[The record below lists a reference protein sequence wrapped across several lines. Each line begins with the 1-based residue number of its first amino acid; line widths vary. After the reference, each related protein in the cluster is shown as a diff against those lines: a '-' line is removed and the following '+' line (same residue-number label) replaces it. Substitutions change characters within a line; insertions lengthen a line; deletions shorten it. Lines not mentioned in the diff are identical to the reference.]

1 VDSHHEHYDCTRDN
15 EEGAGRDYA
24 SLVHPRRARLK
35 HADIHL
41 ISILKLDA
49 MMRHYQSV
57 GLIDGE
63 QYQRYLDYVKANRAE
78 ELTGED

>member
-1 VDSHHEHYDCTRDN
+1 L
-15 EEGAGRDYA
+15 AQ
-24 SLVHPRRARLK
+24 PRRARFK

-49 MMRHYQSV
+49 MMTQYQSV
-57 GLIDGE
+57 GLIDDE

-78 ELTGED
+78 ELNGED